1 MYFIILV
8 VKSCHHEQCILR
20 FAQPRDFIS
29 TALFHTTGKMAFRG
43 LILLFHDYIMFRSLI
58 PLFLVIGIGQVPR
71 FLIWLGCM
79 YMKILEGS
87 KVPKREG
94 AEAADVDIKAKKKLF
109 SYTRSPFIHRSTLFH
124 YRHGRRWN

>member
-1 MYFIILV
+1 MNNVFYALHNLGTLSAPPFF
-8 VKSCHHEQCILR
+8 LR
-20 FAQPRDFIS
+20 SSNGQN
-29 TALFHTTGKMAFRG
+29 GQ
-43 LILLFHDYIMFRSLI
+43 ILLFHDYIMFRSLI

-79 YMKILEGS
+79 YVKILEGS